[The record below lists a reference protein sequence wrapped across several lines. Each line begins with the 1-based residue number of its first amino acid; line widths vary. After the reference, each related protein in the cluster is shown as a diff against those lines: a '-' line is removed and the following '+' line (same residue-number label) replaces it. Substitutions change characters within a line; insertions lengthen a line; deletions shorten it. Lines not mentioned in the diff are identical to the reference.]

1 MKKLLKA
8 STIVLLG
15 CAMMSTAGY
24 AEEPG
29 RPGVPQIEEEQIVH
43 DEAEPSEEVMA
54 RIEAKIA
61 QNTARLEA
69 KKEKARVEI
78 EARGED
84 AEDLSNPNMQGDAE
98 E

>member
-15 CAMMSTAGY
+15 CAMMSASGY
-24 AEEPG
+24 AAEEAAGIPAA
-29 RPGVPQIEEEQIVH
+29 PQM
-43 DEAEPSEEVMA
+43 DEAQVEPSEEVTA